1 MIQNGSHANPAL
13 KHPALSMLPS
23 GLFLMTSAFEGKRA
37 GVLVSSVQPCA
48 GDPPLVCVA
57 LRKGHWIE
65 PIIRD
70 SHVFA
75 ICLIDPN
82 DRLVA
87 KKFGDNGRHKDPVDP
102 FDCMPLERLST
113 GAPVVKRALAAL
125 DCEVVR
131 HMDIEAD
138 YGLYVGVVRASRVYG
153 AQSQAAPG
161 ASMPVQQ
168 TPPSMSA

>member
-1 MIQNGSHANPAL
+1 MIQNGTHANPAL

-57 LRKGHWIE
+57 MRKGHWIE

-70 SHVFA
+70 SRCFA
-75 ICLIDPN
+75 ICMIDAN

-87 KKFGDNGRHKDPVDP
+87 KKFGDPGRQKDPVDP
-102 FDCMPLERLST
+102 FDCFPLERLST
-113 GAPVVKRALAAL
+113 GAPIVKRAIAAL

-138 YGLYVGVVRASRVYG
+138 YGLYVGLLRASRVYV
-153 AQSQAAPG
+153 SQPAGSA
-161 ASMPVQQ
+161 QQ